1 MFLDAGFWKVE
12 SKEGMVPDS
21 CQHIQRCSTPG
32 DLDVHFHMNV
42 TTIVFEPEKMLF
54 RKQNHDPNPLI
65 RQNAGF

>member
-1 MFLDAGFWKVE
+1 MFLDACFWKVE
-12 SKEGMVPDS
+12 SKEGIVSDS
-21 CQHIQRCSTPG
+21 CQHKQRCTPG

-54 RKQNHDPNPLI
+54 SKQNHDQNPLI